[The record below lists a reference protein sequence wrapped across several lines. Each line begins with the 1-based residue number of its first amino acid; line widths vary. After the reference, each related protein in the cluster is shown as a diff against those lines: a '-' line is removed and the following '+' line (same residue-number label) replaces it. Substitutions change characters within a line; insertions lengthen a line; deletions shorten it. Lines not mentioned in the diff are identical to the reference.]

1 MLGVYGRVNGKERNS
16 GELVGLWQ
24 LNMKHEQRGDK
35 RVKGNFKI
43 SSLGNEQES
52 CS

>member
-1 MLGVYGRVNGKERNS
+1 MNGKERNS

-24 LNMKHEQRGDK
+24 LNMKHEQGGGK

-43 SSLGNEQES
+43 SSMGNWNKKVVHRTML
-52 CS
+52 